1 MNQIQMDPGIKSPLP
16 EKNKS
21 QGGTEDHLM
30 QVASSPIR
38 LEDSSLGVE
47 KQTDNITMYGEETE
61 VAGKKEERGKG
72 GEIGFQRREA
82 QQTMNFENEEMGN
95 KWENWEMGNYRVSA
109 KGKWDCRSDG
119 VRSQS

>member
-1 MNQIQMDPGIKSPLP
+1 MQQGVEEGINQIQMDTGIKSLLP

-38 LEDSSLGVE
+38 LEDSYVGAE

-61 VAGKKEERGKG
+61 VAGKKEARGKG
-72 GEIGFQRREA
+72 GKIGFQRREA
-82 QQTMNFENEEMGN
+82 QQTMNFENEETENNEREINRKIG
-95 KWENWEMGNYRVSA
+95 KWEITE
-109 KGKWDCRSDG
+109 
-119 VRSQS
+119 SQ